1 MATQVEA
8 QMATHVVGNTSR
20 PRVPKARDWQFTLN
34 EVDKWDKLL
43 AYLSNLKSLGYG
55 IACHEVAPTTGHEH
69 IHVYTHFDTPFAPSI
84 KKCQGAHI
92 ERCNG
97 SPKQNIEY
105 IRKDGDIIWE
115 FGDEPKQG
123 ARTIG
128 ELKKSKDLD
137 SLPIA
142 MANVAERVLQKE
154 RAKESFMEMLRE
166 IKNDSL
172 TAPEVI
178 YITGEPGTGK
188 TYGAYKMALATY
200 PEEKI
205 GRIKFCNQFAV
216 IDNEEA
222 ECFVIEEFRGKD
234 LRASELLQLLDK
246 YGTNVNTKGGFV
258 YIRAKCIILCSIFE
272 PGELYKRNEL
282 TRQFTRRIN
291 KYYLAENRELK
302 PQEIDP

>member
-34 EVDKWDKLL
+34 EVDKWDDLL
-43 AYLSNLKSLGYG
+43 EYIANLKSLGYG

-69 IHVYTHFDTPFAPSI
+69 IHVYTHFNTPFTPSI
-84 KKCQGAHI
+84 RKCQGAHI

-115 FGDEPKQG
+115 YGDEPKQG

-154 RAKESFMEMLRE
+154 RAKESFMDMLTE
-166 IKNDSL
+166 IENDTL
-172 TAPEVI
+172 AAPEVI
-178 YITGEPGTGK
+178 YITGDPDEGK
-188 TYGAYKMALATY
+188 TYGGYKLALSMY
-200 PEEKI
+200 PKEKI

-222 ECFVIEEFRGKD
+222 DCFVIEEFRSND

-258 YIRAKCIILCSIFE
+258 YIRAKCIIICSFFE
-272 PGELYKRNEL
+272 PYELYQHDEL
-282 TRQFTRRIN
+282 VRQFTRRIT
-291 KYYLAENRELK
+291 KYYEAKGHKLIPK
-302 PQEIDP
+302 KI